1 MFVLMLIA
9 LPFLHGPC
17 LSCEVAKPFI
27 ASRHCPEAM
36 SWHFLWWDY
45 WDTLHIYIYIHMDIW
60 DIWEMGNM
68 GYMGYCIYNYQVIH
82 LNRWIYIYTWDIS
95 DSWKWGFLLDMN
107 GINRIERVLNGN
119 RIWGCGKPSNT
130 VLKQLISVGNLTTFL
145 WGI

>member
-1 MFVLMLIA
+1 
-9 LPFLHGPC
+9 
-17 LSCEVAKPFI
+17 
-27 ASRHCPEAM
+27 
-36 SWHFLWWDY
+36 
-45 WDTLHIYIYIHMDIW
+45 
-60 DIWEMGNM
+60 M

-82 LNRWIYIYTWDIS
+82 LNRWIYIYIH
-95 DSWKWGFLLDMN
+95 GIYRIHGNENLLDMN